1 MLEIAVHGIRPLRS
15 AVGEAEYRR
24 AASGYY
30 IDVGASQMVIDGR
43 IAVRSGV
50 QIQQLK
56 ANQVALTSGE
66 VLPADVLVCATGFG
80 TMEDWVS
87 RLISPEVAQKV
98 GHCWGYGSG
107 YKGDPGPWE
116 GELRNMWKPTAQQGL
131 WFMGG
136 NLYQCR
142 YFSKIL
148 ALQLKARFESLV

>member
-1 MLEIAVHGIRPLRS
+1 M
-15 AVGEAEYRR
+15 
-24 AASGYY
+24 
-30 IDVGASQMVIDGR
+30 IDGR

-50 QIQQLK
+50 TIDSLTSNS
-56 ANQVALTSGE
+56 ALLTSGE
-66 VLPADVLVCATGFG
+66 ELPADMLVYATGYG

-87 RLISPEVAQKV
+87 RLISPEVAEKI

-116 GELRNMWKPTAQQGL
+116 CELRNMWKPTAQNGL

-142 YFSKIL
+142 YFSRIL
-148 ALQLKARFESLV
+148 ALQLKARLEGLA